1 MMAWRSETV
10 MTFHIEPNPASMPNA
25 NQATGQLEVS
35 ASADRPD
42 RSADHRQG
50 QRRTGPDRLAHPWCG
65 EASTMPPM
73 APPVVRNANVRADV
87 PSTSWPN
94 STKVAA
100 VIIPMA
106 FRKPRMIAIGH
117 SSE

>member
-35 ASADRPD
+35 ASAAAPTAPPTI
-42 RSADHRQG
+42 SQG

-65 EASTMPPM
+65 EASHD
-73 APPVVRNANVRADV
+73 AADARHRSSGGRTSG
-87 PSTSWPN
+87 PTSSSTS
-94 STKVAA
+94 
-100 VIIPMA
+100 
-106 FRKPRMIAIGH
+106 
-117 SSE
+117 